1 MSTIELLRPGTTFTY
16 RGTSSTVVRVVG
28 TTVIVRDPRG
38 HTRRLWAERVVAEC
52 RADLRPTDSQ
62 VTSRSDATV
71 KACLSFGIAPPK
83 PRLTNTG
90 RDVTSGSMHDAEDH
104 VRQLFGELVHQR
116 VQPDPPQSIVDLFAS
131 PDVISPQ
138 AA

>member
-1 MSTIELLRPGTTFTY
+1 
-16 RGTSSTVVRVVG
+16 
-28 TTVIVRDPRG
+28 
-38 HTRRLWAERVVAEC
+38 
-52 RADLRPTDSQ
+52 
-62 VTSRSDATV
+62 
-71 KACLSFGIAPPK
+71 
-83 PRLTNTG
+83 
-90 RDVTSGSMHDAEDH
+90 MHDAEDH